1 MDAMQFDVL
10 KEIGNIGAGNATT
23 ALSQM
28 VGSRIDMKTP
38 CVQLIDIREF
48 SDIVGGPENIVVGIL
63 FTLEEDVEGMMMF
76 VLEQSTAHFYVNI
89 LIGKNIDDF
98 SKFDEMDLSVLREI
112 GNILSGAYLA
122 SISTL
127 TNLKINQSIPYM
139 TTDMAGAIFSVPAI
153 EFGKMGDK
161 ALLIQ
166 SKIYEDNIE
175 ANGYFIMIPT
185 EESYSKILSSLGM

>member
-48 SDIVGGPENIVVGIL
+48 SDIVGGPENIVVGML

-89 LIGKNIDDF
+89 LIRKNIDDF

-166 SKIYEDNIE
+166 SKICEDNIE

>member
-1 MDAMQFDVL
+1 
-10 KEIGNIGAGNATT
+10 
-23 ALSQM
+23 
-28 VGSRIDMKTP
+28 
-38 CVQLIDIREF
+38 
-48 SDIVGGPENIVVGIL
+48 
-63 FTLEEDVEGMMMF
+63 
-76 VLEQSTAHFYVNI
+76 
-89 LIGKNIDDF
+89 
-98 SKFDEMDLSVLREI
+98 MDLSVLHEI

-166 SKIYEDNIE
+166 SKICEDNIE

>member
-166 SKIYEDNIE
+166 SKICEDNIE